1 MERASRIMKRLRV
14 AMDGARGGLLL
25 NKYKNISVKLFIG
38 RIGCF
43 VDFVF
48 YPC

>member
-1 MERASRIMKRLRV
+1 MKRLRV
-14 AMDGARGGLLL
+14 LMDGFQGGLLL

-43 VDFVF
+43 LDFPF
-48 YPC
+48 DPC